1 MNTKLLSVLLVMGL
15 LLTVCGILSVSL
27 NLGTPLMRAPAVTP
41 SVTPLGQIASATP
54 IGTGVPVTGDNSDGW
69 KIVLYALFGLFGL
82 VVLLSIYNV
91 SERNNR
97 SSNRPR

>member
-15 LLTVCGILSVSL
+15 LLTVCGILSISL
-27 NLGTPLMRAPAVTP
+27 NLGTPLKAPAVTP

-54 IGTGVPVTGDNSDGW
+54 IGAGVPVTGNNSGAW
-69 KIVLYALFGLFGL
+69 RIVLYALLGLFGL
-82 VVLLSIYNV
+82 VVLLSVYNV